1 MIHDETERRGLMV
14 RLPRELKTWL
24 ENEALRNGRSQSS
37 EAAQIL
43 LRARLDTEPKKAV
56 G

>member
-1 MIHDETERRGLMV
+1 MMTHDETERRPVLIRV
-14 RLPRELKTWL
+14 SKEVKTWL
-24 ENEALRNGRSQSS
+24 EAEALRNGRSQSS

-43 LRARLDTEPKKAV
+43 RARMADELKKA

>member
-1 MIHDETERRGLMV
+1 MIHDETERLPLMV
-14 RLPRELKTWL
+14 RLPPSIKLWL
-24 ENEALRNGRSQSS
+24 ENEALRNGRSLSS

-43 LRARLDTEPKKAV
+43 QARMNAEPKKAA